1 MLEQS
6 DVRSRTID
14 RTRPASRW
22 RWVVWAIATAL
33 AIAALLWWRERA
45 SVAEPLSAGASG
57 GRAGAPQA
65 TPVLVAPAIEGDVPI
80 ILEGLGTVTPI
91 ESVTVKSQVD
101 GRLDSVHFEEGR
113 SVERGQLLAQ
123 IDPRPFRI
131 RLQEA
136 RATLERDRAALR
148 NAKLDLDRYERLA
161 SERLVSPQ
169 QLDTQRAQVDQ
180 LAGTLAIDEA
190 AAADAEL
197 QLQYTRITAP
207 IDGVVGLRN
216 VHPGNVVRA
225 TDGLG
230 LVTLTQLDPISVVF
244 TLPQDELPKVARAL
258 AQRAPKVQVLDRAG
272 AQVLGEGRL
281 TVLDNQVNADT
292 ASLRLKAEFANAERT
307 LWPNLFV
314 KVRVEIAVRHGVLSV
329 PAEAIARGP
338 NGDYVY
344 VVTAKST
351 AEQRPVQV
359 EALESGRALIA
370 HGLAAGERVIT
381 DGQDRVKPGGAVQ
394 PRAAETLARGQP
406 EAPGEVPQTVPKAS
420 RSQRRELEPAAPR

>member
-1 MLEQS
+1 MSEQP
-6 DVRSRTID
+6 DVPRTETA
-14 RTRPASRW
+14 RTRPALRW
-22 RWVVWAIATAL
+22 LWIACAL
-33 AIAALLWWRERA
+33 AAARG
-45 SVAEPLSAGASG
+45 AGAERG
-57 GRAGAPQA
+57 AVGEAGAARA

-91 ESVTVKSQVD
+91 ASVTVKSQID

-148 NAKLDLDRYERLA
+148 NAKLDLDRYEQLA
-161 SERLVSPQ
+161 RERLVSQQ

-180 LAGTLAIDEA
+180 LAGSLAIDEA

-216 VHPGNVVRA
+216 VHPGNLVRT
-225 TDGLG
+225 TDELG
-230 LVTLTQLDPISVVF
+230 LVTLTQFDPISVIF

-258 AQRAPKVQVLDRAG
+258 AQRAHATSVQVLDRAG
-272 AQVLGEGRL
+272 AEVLGIGRL

-292 ASLRLKAEFANAERT
+292 ASLRLKAEFDNAERT
-307 LWPNLFV
+307 LWPNQFV
-314 KVRVEIAVRHGVLSV
+314 KARVEIAVRRGVLSI

-338 NGDYVY
+338 NGDFVY
-344 VVTAKST
+344 VVTAANA
-351 AEQRPVQV
+351 AEQRPVKV
-359 EALESGRALIA
+359 EAIESGRALIA
-370 HGLAAGERVIT
+370 QGLTAGERVIT
-381 DGQDRVKPGGAVQ
+381 DGQDQIKPGGLVQ
-394 PRAAETLARGQP
+394 PRAAETLAQR
-406 EAPGEVPQTVPKAS
+406 ERVAPAKTPKAAPKPI
-420 RSQRRELEPAAPR
+420 RSERREVEPAAPR